1 MLAGLAGKARKE
13 ASGFSLPQQ
22 QIRGGG
28 GGVQLQVPRRP
39 RKRHSRETR
48 EELAAAL
55 GKPATNGGGTS
66 CSLVPF
72 AGEVASP
79 HCVCVPVL
87 RESYREDS
95 FWGVTENTRDEE
107 LNASQVLAL

>member
-1 MLAGLAGKARKE
+1 M
-13 ASGFSLPQQ
+13 
-22 QIRGGG
+22 
-28 GGVQLQVPRRP
+28 QLQVPRRP

-79 HCVCVPVL
+79 HCVCLPAL
-87 RESYREDS
+87 RES
-95 FWGVTENTRDEE
+95 WGRQLLGSYGKHLRLGTKCF
-107 LNASQVLAL
+107 ASIGIMIIVLQAFRNLTC